1 MTTTVTDAGTDSKI
15 AKVIH
20 YRSFGPSMTDIASLA
35 QFHKRSVD
43 IVGLGTLEATEV
55 WAKSRD
61 DISKRARKSQSI
73 YASDKIA
80 VASIVAGER
89 QSTDT
94 VESAPVSLTI
104 PQSRENVVDASP
116 READPKS
123 PQPPFDRTKKL
134 FGKLFKKKDG
144 PTNTSVPP
152 PSPSKQGFQ
161 AIAEHLTAP
170 LSPQGTRNSFG
181 QSGHASVL
189 PTIQYGQPTLGMAP
203 LITNI
208 PSAVPHQR
216 PQVYTWTIKRWAP
229 AELTMV
235 NEWTSKLAPLISA
248 DTAAAT
254 AARGEVVFEW
264 RKAVSKSA
272 AVSRTTTRTSA
283 IQDSPLAASEKRGSS
298 STRALQLPQGS
309 SRPGSLAGSRRGSYF
324 KAEAHLQPSTASA
337 SRSSSPGML
346 RKKSSAGESAISTLS
361 SKVSFDDRAMT
372 RELSE
377 ASGKAT
383 IRDRAAS
390 PVASSGS
397 FGIPSAY
404 DDGQDS
410 DPEDSET
417 PWICRVY
424 VPGAREVD
432 TDGEIK
438 AKGKTVGTLYP
449 APHHPRIVASI
460 KIPVEIG
467 QVATGIGALISPIT
481 STHTST
487 DLSMPLPAT
496 RSARNSLSS
505 PSMTASGQ
513 IQQQSTDHVLKQE
526 EIIITEEN
534 IKDVVSVTAMWLVSR
549 EFGALGKKKKSVG

>member
-15 AKVIH
+15 AKVKH
-20 YRSFGPSMTDIASLA
+20 KRFFGPPMSDIASLA

-55 WAKSRD
+55 WSKSRD
-61 DISKRARKSQSI
+61 DINKRARKSQSI

-80 VASIVAGER
+80 VAPLVAGER

-94 VESAPVSLTI
+94 VENAQVSSTI
-104 PQSRENVVDASP
+104 RQSRENAGDTSP
-116 READPKS
+116 REANLKS

-134 FGKLFKKKDG
+134 FGKLFKREDG

-161 AIAEHLTAP
+161 AIAEHLMAP
-170 LSPQGTRNSFG
+170 LSPQGTRNSSA
-181 QSGHASVL
+181 QSGHVTVL
-189 PTIQYGQPTLGMAP
+189 PTIQYGQPTLGMSP

-208 PSAVPHQR
+208 PSAFPHQR

-229 AELTMV
+229 SELTMV

-264 RKAVSKSA
+264 RKAVSKST

-283 IQDSPLAASEKRGSS
+283 IQDSPSAASEKRGSS

-324 KAEAHLQPSTASA
+324 DSEAHLQPSTASA

-383 IRDRAAS
+383 IRDRATS
-390 PVASSGS
+390 PVPTSSS

-424 VPGAREVD
+424 VPGARTVD

-438 AKGKTVGTLYP
+438 AVGTLYP

-467 QVATGIGALISPIT
+467 QVATGIGALISPVT

-487 DLSMPLPAT
+487 DLSMPLPAI
-496 RSARNSLSS
+496 RPARNSLSS

-513 IQQQSTDHVLKQE
+513 VQQQLTDHVLKQE

-549 EFGALGKKKKSVG
+549 EFGALGKKKKSIG